1 MHRIRLAGKDE
12 LVGCRSRCVSR
23 RVIRQLPS
31 AKQKTRCSAHGQL
44 ENHGQRGGHLADMV
58 HVLRTAETHVLFT
71 VFIDTL
77 GVDHYWTERQKS
89 QGADMRPVWRT
100 VNTSA
105 HRVLEDLAG
114 GLYSP
119 KFFS

>member
-1 MHRIRLAGKDE
+1 
-12 LVGCRSRCVSR
+12 
-23 RVIRQLPS
+23 
-31 AKQKTRCSAHGQL
+31 
-44 ENHGQRGGHLADMV
+44 MV

-119 KFFS
+119 KFFSQWRIFFGDASGAHLPASAEHLRGEFNHRL